1 MDFNLNHLKIKD
13 QCHIMEID
21 EKSSFESNEIIDLN
35 SRKILDYFLSVHPIN
50 NNIVLIDQI
59 LSQPQI
65 INNSLQRSPYI
76 TLHNKYQPVKLKPR
90 TEYSL
95 QTI

>member
-21 EKSSFESNEIIDLN
+21 EKSSFEI
-35 SRKILDYFLSVHPIN
+35 HPIN

-76 TLHNKYQPVKLKPR
+76 TLHNKDQPVKLKPR
-90 TEYSL
+90 TEYSV